1 MLSSIFICL
10 VFDSSLPAAVRRF
23 CCGGCGRCSLRL
35 HRPQP
40 PRWRQ
45 SPAALLLAARNPC
58 NGSRTPATLWSQFE
72 TDEADLDNVAD
83 AGLVG
88 VAGGLVVQ
96 VGAVGAAGVLH
107 VPGVVAIPQARMLA
121 RDERFGQEDVAGGAA
136 SDGILRR

>member
-1 MLSSIFICL
+1 MQ
-10 VFDSSLPAAVRRF
+10 PEAA
-23 CCGGCGRCSLRL
+23 
-35 HRPQP
+35 
-40 PRWRQ
+40 
-45 SPAALLLAARNPC
+45 SPATTTMGADHLRC
-58 NGSRTPATLWSQFE
+58 QFE

-83 AGLVG
+83 AGLEG

-136 SDGILRR
+136 SDGILRRQVETGTRFYLLAGAAIYHD